1 MRLAI
6 AVSAMVIAIDGVQ
19 APKPDLS
26 ERALIAAASRYV
38 AEYEK
43 EFAFLIAEEEYRQ
56 TRFGANGQE
65 VESRLMRGELFL
77 TYLPIDG
84 EWIAVRDVADVD
96 GQAVPD
102 RQDLKALLLKRE
114 ELRGLATRLV
124 ERNARFNIGRVRRNF
139 NEPTIVLLLLEPK
152 RIPRVAFDRT
162 AVTRDGADTLVTLS
176 YEERDDGPTL
186 VKTPEGASIRAR
198 GEVLLEAGT
207 GVIRRTRFEIRQ
219 PGMEVMLET
228 TYTRDER
235 LKMWLPAVFTERYAS
250 GGRFGSKRSPD
261 PRFRAV
267 EEVVQC
273 EARYGNY
280 RRFDVTGRIK

>member
-19 APKPDLS
+19 APKPDVS

-56 TRFGANGQE
+56 TRFGADGQE
-65 VESRLMRGELFL
+65 VESRLMQGELFL
-77 TYLPIDG
+77 TYLPVDG

-96 GQAVPD
+96 GQAVPG

-139 NEPTIVLLLLEPK
+139 
-152 RIPRVAFDRT
+152 
-162 AVTRDGADTLVTLS
+162 
-176 YEERDDGPTL
+176 
-186 VKTPEGASIRAR
+186 
-198 GEVLLEAGT
+198 
-207 GVIRRTRFEIRQ
+207 
-219 PGMEVMLET
+219 
-228 TYTRDER
+228 
-235 LKMWLPAVFTERYAS
+235 
-250 GGRFGSKRSPD
+250 
-261 PRFRAV
+261 
-267 EEVVQC
+267 
-273 EARYGNY
+273 
-280 RRFDVTGRIK
+280 